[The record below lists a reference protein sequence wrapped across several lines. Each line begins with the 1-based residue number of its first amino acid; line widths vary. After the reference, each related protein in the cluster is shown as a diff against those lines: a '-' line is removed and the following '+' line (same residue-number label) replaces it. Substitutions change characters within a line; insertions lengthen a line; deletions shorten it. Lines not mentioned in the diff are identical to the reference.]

1 MFFFKQKTAYEM
13 RISDWSSDLCSSDLA
28 WHKWAGVSLLVLIVV
43 RLAWRMS
50 HKAPEFPLAMKPM
63 ARLAAHAAHWLLY
76 ALMLAIPLSGWLMSS
91 AQGFQVEIGRASCRE
106 RVCQYV

>member
-1 MFFFKQKTAYEM
+1 MNHRYTRTAIFLHWLVAPGLIGTFSLGFYM
-13 RISDWSSDLCSSDLA
+13 HDLPLSPNKLKLYA

-63 ARLAAHAAHWLLY
+63 ARLAAHR
-76 ALMLAIPLSGWLMSS
+76 SEERRVGKECVST
-91 AQGFQVEIGRASCRE
+91 GRSRWSPSH
-106 RVCQYV
+106 